1 MPNASGSQVQS
12 IALNAFHE
20 DRPGPRWRQLYDAT
34 WPAYRSWYL
43 RPGTGRRP
51 MVSEAEEALLRH
63 MPELHPTWEGLVSMT
78 GRDATTAS
86 MLTGWNMPAFAPACS
101 SRW

>member
-1 MPNASGSQVQS
+1 MPNTSGAQVQS

-20 DRPGPRWRQLYDAT
+20 DRPGPRWRLLYDAT

-51 MVSEAEEALLRH
+51 AVSEAEEALLRH
-63 MPELHPTWEGLVSMT
+63 MPELHPTWAGLVSMT
-78 GRDATTAS
+78 GRDLTTAA
-86 MLTGWNMPAFAPACS
+86 ML
-101 SRW
+101 